1 VVLQDLENLV
11 LSQLQQPSVNFGN
24 APTWSATTNPVFNQ
38 ASVDF
43 AINRGYARLLSD
55 LADEEIAEF
64 TASFLSTVQ
73 TNRYPLP
80 PPVASSPNNP
90 NNSLLNPNVRLLNR
104 VSYQPVGLPYTV
116 EFHAGTRFVSWDEF
130 QRVTAQGYLLPYS
143 YAATVPDICAVT
155 PARDSLFFFPGSGSA
170 GDTITLRYSPMWTV
184 GSLVGPLV
192 NETDVPYFPEDC
204 HDAIAWYAL
213 SQLWIRAREVA
224 TSQMY
229 SQMYKED
236 VERIKTA
243 YLRRSRGDKLNIS
256 SREMEFATRSW
267 PT

>member
-1 VVLQDLENLV
+1 MVLQDLENLV

-55 LADEEIAEF
+55 LADSEVAEYTTTF
-64 TASFLSTVQ
+64 SSTLQ
-73 TNRYPLP
+73 TNYYTLP
-80 PPVASSPNNP
+80 IAGQPK
-90 NNSLLNPNVRLLNR
+90 VRLLNR
-104 VSYQPVGLPYTV
+104 VSYQPYGLPYTV
-116 EFHAGTRFVSWDEF
+116 EFHAGTRLVDWEEF
-130 QRVTAQGYLLPYS
+130 QRVTAQGYLIPYS
-143 YAATVPDICAVT
+143 YAATVPDICAIT
-155 PARDSLFFFPGSGSA
+155 PDRSQLAFFPGSGIA
-170 GDTITLRYSPMWTV
+170 GDTITLKYAPMWTV
-184 GSLVGPLV
+184 GTSVGPLV
-192 NETDVPYFPEDC
+192 NETDAPYFPEDC
-204 HDAIAWYAL
+204 HDAIAYFAL
-213 SQLWIRAREVA
+213 AQLWIRAREA
-224 TSQMY
+224 GMAGEYRKMY
-229 SQMYKED
+229 MED